1 MKAKYLYLLVF
12 ALCAQFGFSQV
23 YTIYVDLDNNDS
35 NTRFKL
41 GTVIG
46 AINARNISHG
56 VTNGDLRKAIN
67 DHKEQLRLQY
77 TKNSFD
83 KKDNFSRSVGF
94 SLASSAAMVGFLQ
107 IPGLMYMTGQKR
119 DYIMSTVKDKMAL
132 ASIAKLSYGNIS
144 SGKRQEIYRLR
155 KELINLLSKHDGDAR
170 SQLLFSAAGIVA
182 SNPDLIL
189 GIIDK
194 LTSLDFVN
202 PESQE
207 INQLLNNDII
217 F

>member
-12 ALCAQFGFSQV
+12 ALCAQLGFSQIV
-23 YTIYVDLDNNDS
+23 TIYVDLDNNDKE
-35 NTRFKL
+35 TRAKL

-56 VTNGDLRKAIN
+56 VTNDDLRKAIN

-94 SLASSAAMVGFLQ
+94 SLASSAAMAGFLQ

-119 DYIMSTVKDKMAL
+119 DYIMSTVMDKMAL
-132 ASIAKLSYGNIS
+132 ASIAKLSYENIS

-189 GIIDK
+189 GIIDQ
-194 LTSLDFVN
+194 LTSLDFIN

-207 INQLLNNDII
+207 TDQLLNNDII